1 MIYLFT
7 GNNSFALAEEIK
19 KWKKVFLE
27 KYGDFNLIHIKDV
40 LLFDTHFLV
49 ENIV

>member
-7 GNNSFALAEEIK
+7 GNNSFALEEEVK

-27 KYGDFNLIHIKDV
+27 KF
-40 LLFDTHFLV
+40 
-49 ENIV
+49 